1 MPTIEDVAADVA
13 ALHRRLDAA
22 ESVLAIHELKARY
35 GELVDERF
43 ELGSVVETARLWRL
57 AHEAAA
63 LFTEDGTWDG
73 GPGLGAVI
81 GRSAIA
87 ERLASPTLTFARHLF
102 VKPRISVDGN
112 RASGRW
118 DLLVPCATA
127 EGTPR
132 WMCGYEDDEYLRVD
146 GTWLHRSMHLTTI
159 CFAPA
164 ETDWRIL
171 T

>member
-43 ELGSVVETARLWRL
+43 DRGSVVESARLWSL
-57 AHEAAA
+57 AHQVAA

-73 GPGLGAVI
+73 GPGLGAVT
-81 GRSAIA
+81 GRAAIA

-102 VKPRISVDGN
+102 VKPRISVDGD
-112 RASGRW
+112 RASARW
-118 DLLVPCATA
+118 DLLVPCTTA
-127 EGTPR
+127 EGTAR
-132 WMCGYEDDEYLRVD
+132 WMCGYEDDEYFRED
-146 GTWLHRSMHLTTI
+146 GIWLHRSMHLTTVF
-159 CFAPA
+159 FAPA
-164 ETDWRIL
+164 ATGWSTL